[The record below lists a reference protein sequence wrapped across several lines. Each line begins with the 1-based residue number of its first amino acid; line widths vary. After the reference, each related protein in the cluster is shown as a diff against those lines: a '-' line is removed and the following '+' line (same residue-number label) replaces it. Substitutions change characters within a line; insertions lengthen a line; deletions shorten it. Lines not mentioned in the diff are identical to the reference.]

1 MFSLLA
7 DKLQDVFKDLRGH
20 GKITETNITDAMR
33 AVRMALLEADVEFN
47 VAKGFIARVK
57 DKALGE
63 EVLRG
68 VAPGQQIVK
77 IFHDELTALLG
88 GDNAPLNLEKPARIL
103 MVGLNGAGKTTSS
116 AKLAA
121 WLKKEG
127 KAPLLIACDLHR
139 PAAIEQ
145 LATLAGQVGVP
156 VFTPPPDEKD
166 VLKVAKL
173 ALEWVKTQPGNVQI
187 YDTAGRQEIDEALI
201 AEIKALREFLQP
213 QEVLL
218 VADAAT
224 GQQAVSVATHFHEAL
239 NITGLVLTKLDGD
252 ARGGAALSMREV
264 TQRPIKFAGIGEKL
278 DQFEPFYPD
287 RLAGRILGMGDIVGL
302 VEKAVAA
309 IDEEEAKR
317 MEEKMRKASFDLN
330 DFLAQFK
337 MLKKL
342 GPLEN
347 VLGMLPGMG
356 NLKDFSVDEKQM
368 KRVEAIVLSMTLAE
382 RTNPDIL
389 NARRRQRIARGSGVS
404 VTEVNDLLQRFGQMR
419 KMMKNF
425 GKMKQM
431 MSRPGAASRF
441 RIKAL
446 VFEQLRYNSETQK
459 TKKVMS
465 VSNRLRREGSLNNP
479 YYKVVVTDQRSPRD
493 GKFIELIG
501 NYDPKKPGDNS
512 NIDLSR
518 VDYWVQNG
526 AQPSDTVRSIIKKA
540 RKKATVAA

>member
-20 GKITETNITDAMR
+20 GKITETNVTDAMR

-103 MVGLNGAGKTTSS
+103 IVGLNGAGKTTSS

-127 KAPLLIACDLHR
+127 RAPLLIACDLHR
-139 PAAIEQ
+139 PAAVEQ

-156 VFTPPPDEKD
+156 IFTPPPGEKD
-166 VLKVAKL
+166 LLKVAKL
-173 ALEWVKTQPGNVQI
+173 ALEWAKEQPGNVQI
-187 YDTAGRQEIDEALI
+187 YDTAGRQEIDQALI

-239 NITGLVLTKLDGD
+239 SITGLVLTKLDGD

-264 TQRPIKFAGIGEKL
+264 TQRPIKFAGVGEKL

-302 VEKAVAA
+302 VEKAAAA

-317 MEEKMRKASFDLN
+317 MEEKMRTASFDLN

-337 MLKKL
+337 MLRKL

-347 VLGMLPGMG
+347 LLGMLPGMG

-382 RTNPDIL
+382 RTKPDIL

-431 MSRPGAASRF
+431 MGRPGAASRF
-441 RIKAL
+441 GLKR
-446 VFEQLRYNSETQK
+446 
-459 TKKVMS
+459 
-465 VSNRLRREGSLNNP
+465 
-479 YYKVVVTDQRSPRD
+479 
-493 GKFIELIG
+493 
-501 NYDPKKPGDNS
+501 
-512 NIDLSR
+512 
-518 VDYWVQNG
+518 
-526 AQPSDTVRSIIKKA
+526 
-540 RKKATVAA
+540 